1 MIARAAAADLT
12 SVNRAD
18 QGKYVALSFR
28 DGAQRRA
35 RNSYSAA
42 LRFMDSGFAA
52 GACTR
57 TARSA
62 DPGGRAPE

>member
-35 RNSYSAA
+35 RNPYSRSAA
-42 LRFMDSGFAA
+42 VYGFRVRGGSLHSD
-52 GACTR
+52 GA
-57 TARSA
+57 
-62 DPGGRAPE
+62 